1 MHKETKSHGNKKLPS
16 LRNTAVHNRTY
27 YIQSSKLWMNRV
39 PFVWQEAG
47 VMMCLSKTLEEMKK
61 VEEIRE
67 KLKLADVDEKVFAI
81 VDDIKK
87 RDNLSYADEFRLYLR
102 IWDATIQGESFS
114 DIEAIEDIIL
124 DIKKYEYGE
133 FEQIRDNEI
142 EDKWCDG

>member
-1 MHKETKSHGNKKLPS
+1 
-16 LRNTAVHNRTY
+16 
-27 YIQSSKLWMNRV
+27 
-39 PFVWQEAG
+39 
-47 VMMCLSKTLEEMKK
+47 MKK

-67 KLKLADVDEKVFAI
+67 KLKMADVDDRVFSI

-87 RDNLSYADEFRLYLR
+87 RDNLSYADEFRLYLH

-114 DIEAIEDIIL
+114 DAETIEDIIL

-142 EDKWCDG
+142 EDQWCDE